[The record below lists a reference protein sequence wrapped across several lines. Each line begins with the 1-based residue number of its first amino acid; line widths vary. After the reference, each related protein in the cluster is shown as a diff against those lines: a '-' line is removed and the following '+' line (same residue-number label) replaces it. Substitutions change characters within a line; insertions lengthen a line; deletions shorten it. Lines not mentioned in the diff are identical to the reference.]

1 MKMRARHW
9 GDRGYVTG
17 TVGPR
22 GDAYSFDAPAAMTPG
37 EAEEYHLPQGRKEG
51 RIGVQFSTELAIW

>member
-1 MKMRARHW
+1 MRERHW

-22 GDAYSFDAPAAMTPG
+22 GDAYTFDALAAMTPG

-51 RIGVQFSTELAIW
+51 RIGVQ